1 MRKTTS
7 AIQSNDSGTNVAG
20 SGCSP
25 LCFLLAGIGL
35 GLTTAATLLT
45 YRVLHEQMESLGAS
59 VVDHMASSKC
69 TAISKTLA
77 GLSVSRS
84 DVLNGEPQNE
94 RSEAAPS
101 TVLGVVTPAGWTV
114 EDFHADG
121 FTQAQAVAALQQLP
135 SQALN
140 SPAPR
145 TVTTALA
152 RAPLSLITDLESHRC
167 TLGYGLNPEAVKVY
181 AIPALKGSTAH
192 HDHNPDDHPKTSAG
206 QGSTSWVAFLY
217 GPWAD
222 QGQQKVSF
230 ALVNLNAATIQAS
243 GHDHSLNNLFP
254 SQSGQLGMD
263 VKVSP
268 PSVLKTLPALH
279 QAMPLLEEED
289 HKLLGLKVVPFANA
303 LLRTEMSIDH
313 ERLDRVPRRTAAFV
327 FLIGLLATS
336 SVVLVSR
343 TSEGKLRQL
352 NQALLEES
360 RTDGLTRVA
369 NRRAWDEALNLE
381 EGRRQ
386 RYGHSY
392 GLVVVDLDGF
402 KQINDQQGHQ
412 AGDQVLQMA
421 AAQLAQ
427 QLRGTDLLARVGG
440 DEFAL
445 LIYNPTPEGL
455 EEMKERLRQA
465 LNKAGIQASIGA
477 AMSEA
482 QATLDQT
489 WAKADE
495 AMYEV
500 KSAPSDPTPQP
511 TEHA

>member
-1 MRKTTS
+1 MRKTAS
-7 AIQSNDSGTNVAG
+7 AVQSNDSGTNVAG
-20 SGCSP
+20 TGCSP
-25 LCFLLAGIGL
+25 LCFLLAALGL
-35 GLTTAATLLT
+35 GLTTAATVFT

-77 GLSVSRS
+77 ALSVARS
-84 DVLNGEPQNE
+84 DVLNGEPEHE
-94 RSEAAPS
+94 RSEPAPS
-101 TVLGVVTPAGWTV
+101 TVIGVVTPHSWTV

-121 FTQAQAVAALQQLP
+121 ITQTQAVAALQQLP
-135 SQALN
+135 GKALTG
-140 SPAPR
+140 SAPT
-145 TVTTALA
+145 TVTTALE
-152 RAPLSLITDLESHRC
+152 RAPVSLISDLDSHSC
-167 TLGYGLNPEAVKVY
+167 SLGYGLNPSAVKVY
-181 AIPALKGSTAH
+181 PMPSLAEPAVHHHQSNDHQKVDTSQNST
-192 HDHNPDDHPKTSAG
+192 P
-206 QGSTSWVAFLY
+206 WVAFLY
-217 GPWAD
+217 GPWVS
-222 QGQQKVSF
+222 QGQQKVAF

-243 GHDHSLNNLFP
+243 GHDHTLNSLFP
-254 SQSGQLGMD
+254 NQSGQLSMG
-263 VKVSP
+263 VHVNSVN
-268 PSVLKTLPALH
+268 VLKSQPALH
-279 QAMPLLEEED
+279 QAMPLLDEQD

-303 LLRTEMSIDH
+303 LLRTEMSVDH

-327 FLIGLLATS
+327 FLMGLLATS
-336 SVVLVSR
+336 AVVVVSR

-445 LIYNPTPEGL
+445 LIFNPTPEGL
-455 EEMKERLRQA
+455 EDMTHRLKQA
-465 LNKAGIQASIGA
+465 LNKAGIRASVGA